1 MERMALVIVA
11 LVVATNASAQH
22 SNRQE
27 CKGILRQARDG
38 GLFFE
43 IPPEGLCEINPSQE
57 AKVLAT
63 CRPGRFCRVEGTVE
77 DCKDSGECG
86 EITRVLSVRPR

>member
-38 GLFFE
+38 GLVS
-43 IPPEGLCEINPSQE
+43 LQQSQ
-57 AKVLAT
+57 ACANQVLIGAN
-63 CRPGRFCRVEGTVE
+63 GF
-77 DCKDSGECG
+77 
-86 EITRVLSVRPR
+86 